1 MPKLLFAHP
10 PQDEEEAQQIRKLA
24 RSHHAP
30 ADWVFHAQMVVASWS
45 GQRTTTIASALQCH
59 PQTVRER
66 LTAFNERGMVGLG
79 MRPGSGRR
87 PRLTQT
93 DRSQILAL
101 VRQPPSGKL
110 VRNRASGELQ
120 ADDPEQPGEWTLNT
134 LTAAAQAHG
143 IQVARSQVRRI
154 VLREGMR
161 WRHTRSWATS
171 QDPDF
176 VAKEQRS

>member
-10 PQDEEEAQQIRKLA
+10 PQDGEEEHQIRKLA

-30 ADWVFHAQMVVASWS
+30 ADWVFHARIVVASWS
-45 GQRTTTIASALQCH
+45 GQRTHVIALALQCH

-66 LTAFNERGMVGLG
+66 LAAFNERGLDGLG

-87 PRLTQT
+87 PRLTHVE
-93 DRSQILAL
+93 RSQILAL
-101 VRQPPSGKL
+101 VRQPPPGKL
-110 VRNRASGELQ
+110 VRDRDSGELQ

-154 VLREGMR
+154 VLGEGMG

-176 VAKEQRS
+176 VAKERRS